1 MWCNAY
7 VCIYV
12 YLYYSYFLYIGTI
25 AQAKVKRLAA
35 EIEVLSN
42 VRRRQDE
49 EAADMLMQLA
59 GVCVHTHI
67 YIYIYMYIRMSI
79 YIYIYVYVYM
89 YMYI

>member
-1 MWCNAY
+1 MY
-7 VCIYV
+7 MFIYIE
-12 YLYYSYFLYIGTI
+12 LYWAYFLYMCTI

-67 YIYIYMYIRMSI
+67 YIYVYT
-79 YIYIYVYVYM
+79 YVYVYI
-89 YMYI
+89 YM